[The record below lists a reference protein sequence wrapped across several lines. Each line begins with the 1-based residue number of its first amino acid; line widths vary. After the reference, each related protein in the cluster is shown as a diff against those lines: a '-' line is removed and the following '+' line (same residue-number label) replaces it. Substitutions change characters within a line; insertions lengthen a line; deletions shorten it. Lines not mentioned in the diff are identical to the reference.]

1 METVK
6 DWIRRYNNQEF
17 NDNSFETQVEAG
29 WYEWFCEQEELLP
42 KLNKMAEII
51 TGIKNE
57 YILNHYE
64 VKFYNRY
71 PINYPLYD
79 EILLKHLD
87 AKEEYFLSIKID
99 SPYSKNKYIL
109 EYWIIENKKIWSFD
123 NKETLLE
130 FINDLK

>member
-1 METVK
+1 MKTVK

-29 WYEWFCEQEELLP
+29 WYEWFCEQEELLS

-71 PINYPLYD
+71 PINYRLYD

-99 SPYSKNKYIL
+99 SPYSKNKYLL
-109 EYWIIENKKIWSFD
+109 EYWSIENKKIWSFD